1 MRAVCT
7 GIPDKPWDVDR
18 CWLNISR
25 EPRYVRVMS
34 GLTTPH
40 PLPGTVDVW
49 RVRLTVNCDA
59 EIEEDTALLSDDEC
73 VRVALRC
80 GTERRRFVRA
90 HAALRRIVATYE
102 GVAAAAVEVSTP
114 YGSGPQTR
122 TRLELSLSHSDEIAL
137 VAVAVMP
144 VGVDVESL
152 VVAER
157 AGGDLEDMAEM
168 TLSDREL
175 EILSEAAPH
184 LRPVLWLRSWTRKEA
199 WMKANGSGLADQSL
213 CEMDVSRTTLGG
225 HTLVDLTPAAGYVGA
240 VALAHPRVSVNWKE
254 LRT

>member
-1 MRAVCT
+1 M
-7 GIPDKPWDVDR
+7 
-18 CWLNISR
+18 SR
-25 EPRYVRVMS
+25 
-34 GLTTPH
+34 LITPY
-40 PLPGTVDVW
+40 PSAGTVDVW
-49 RVRLTVNCDA
+49 RVDLALGCDVDIDDDIAVLSHDERVRL
-59 EIEEDTALLSDDEC
+59 
-73 VRVALRC
+73 ALRH
-80 GTERRRFVRA
+80 GTVRDRFARA
-90 HAALRRIVATYE
+90 HAALRRVVATYE
-102 GVAAAAVEVSTP
+102 GVAAAAVVVSTP

-137 VAVAVMP
+137 VAVAATP

-157 AGGDLEDMAEM
+157 VGGDLEDMAEM
-168 TLSDREL
+168 TLSHREL
-175 EILSEAAPH
+175 EILSESAPYV
-184 LRPVLWLRSWTRKEA
+184 RPVAWLRSWTRKEA

-213 CEMDVSRTTLGG
+213 AEIDVSRTTLGG

>member
-1 MRAVCT
+1 M
-7 GIPDKPWDVDR
+7 
-18 CWLNISR
+18 SR
-25 EPRYVRVMS
+25 S
-34 GLTTPH
+34 ITPY
-40 PLPGTVDVW
+40 PSAGTVDVW
-49 RVRLTVNCDA
+49 RVDLAVDCDA
-59 EIEEDTALLSDDEC
+59 DIDGDIAVLSHNER
-73 VRVALRC
+73 VRLELRH
-80 GTERRRFVRA
+80 GTVRGRFARA

-122 TRLELSLSHSDEIAL
+122 TGLELSLSHSHDIAL
-137 VAVAVMP
+137 VAVAATP

-152 VVAER
+152 FVAER
-157 AGGDLEDMAEM
+157 VGGDLVDMAEM
-168 TLSDREL
+168 SLSDREL
-175 EILSEAAPH
+175 EILSESAPH
-184 LRPVLWLRSWTRKEA
+184 LRPVAWLRSWTRKEA

-213 CEMDVSRTTLGG
+213 PEIDVSRTTLGG